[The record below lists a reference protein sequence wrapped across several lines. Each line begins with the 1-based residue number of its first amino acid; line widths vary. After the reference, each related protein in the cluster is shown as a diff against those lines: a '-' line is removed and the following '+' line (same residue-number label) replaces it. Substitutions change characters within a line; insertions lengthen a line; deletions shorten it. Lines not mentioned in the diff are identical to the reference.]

1 MESRR
6 YRPAVRVVS
15 PGSSVRFPN
24 YDPFRHNVFSDAG
37 PGRFDLARWR
47 CGRRGRRRIWYHRCV
62 GRLLDDRPVG
72 ARRVV
77 ARPDHG
83 VRPGRFSVCLELLPP
98 AQSGSAPRAEPRA
111 AGRVCRPPPA
121 TRPPAACGSA
131 TVEASPGRCS
141 AYPFRLWP
149 VRRVHRVANRRRGL
163 LGKPRGRPFA
173 TAPPPRR
180 YQRPGGEQRGEPSH
194 VSPSHPAQKRRVAAC
209 PPPVHFTLMPWATPV
224 RPRAGAEAAA
234 IVPRS
239 MARLYDLMVL
249 YDPTAPDE
257 RRAAAISEVESLIG
271 SGGELLESYDWGTR
285 RMAYE
290 IDHRPEAEYRLYQLR
305 GDNALLE
312 RLNQRLR
319 ILDGVLRFRII
330 KIKPGMS
337 TPPPPEHQAPRRR
350 EEREPQDTRVA
361 ARAAA
366 DAPAGE

>member
-1 MESRR
+1 M
-6 YRPAVRVVS
+6 PAAG
-15 PGSSVRFPN
+15 P
-24 YDPFRHNVFSDAG
+24 RHVEEVGDAG
-37 PGRFDLARWR
+37 
-47 CGRRGRRRIWYHRCV
+47 
-62 GRLLDDRPVG
+62 
-72 ARRVV
+72 
-77 ARPDHG
+77 
-83 VRPGRFSVCLELLPP
+83 
-98 AQSGSAPRAEPRA
+98 
-111 AGRVCRPPPA
+111 
-121 TRPPAACGSA
+121 
-131 TVEASPGRCS
+131 SP
-141 AYPFRLWP
+141 
-149 VRRVHRVANRRRGL
+149 
-163 LGKPRGRPFA
+163 
-173 TAPPPRR
+173 
-180 YQRPGGEQRGEPSH
+180 
-194 VSPSHPAQKRRVAAC
+194 
-209 PPPVHFTLMPWATPV
+209 
-224 RPRAGAEAAA
+224 PRAGAEAGA